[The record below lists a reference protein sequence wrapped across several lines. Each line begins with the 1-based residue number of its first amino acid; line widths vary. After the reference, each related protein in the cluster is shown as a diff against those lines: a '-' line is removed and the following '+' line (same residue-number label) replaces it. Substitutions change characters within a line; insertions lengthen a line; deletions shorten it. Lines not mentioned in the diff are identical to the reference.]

1 MLSLQELVNQS
12 IGRNHSEY
20 VNFEL
25 NLQSYRNKN
34 DQLIPKK
41 RRIGIE
47 VLKTQGQPQD
57 NELMIFF
64 KPIHDD
70 NSFSGDH
77 LSDVS
82 IEPTRQV
89 QLLNQIVN
97 DIKMQFQILF
107 MNQKDILRLLECNSK
122 ENIFHQLQSIITNI
136 SEYSIS

>member
-1 MLSLQELVNQS
+1 MQQMLSLQELVNQS

-34 DQLIPKK
+34 DHLIPKK

-70 NSFSGDH
+70 NSFSGDQ

-122 ENIFHQLQSIITNI
+122 ENIFQQL
-136 SEYSIS
+136 